1 MGQQINIALQPAV
14 YAKYTTGGAF
24 EIMAS
29 YDTRSRCTIESED
42 EYTYF
47 VAVKEKGVCTGVGSV
62 VCSVPRV

>member
-1 MGQQINIALQPAV
+1 M

-62 VCSVPRV
+62 VCSVP